1 MWESRE
7 MRGEVLEWRD
17 KYHSKTRDA
26 DELVKVF
33 RRLLN
38 WIMDRGHLNANV
50 LSRIARLYKMNRS
63 DLIWEKHHLE
73 VFMPVASVEVQEAA
87 DLAACTGLR
96 DRKSTRLNSS
106 H

>member
-1 MWESRE
+1 
-7 MRGEVLEWRD
+7 
-17 KYHSKTRDA
+17 
-26 DELVKVF
+26 
-33 RRLLN
+33 
-38 WIMDRGHLNANV
+38 MDRGHLNANV

-96 DRKSTRLNSS
+96 RGDLVAQPWVAIGDNALVWNTSKSRGKHIVLSPLLLEQRALIKRQPVS
-106 H
+106 